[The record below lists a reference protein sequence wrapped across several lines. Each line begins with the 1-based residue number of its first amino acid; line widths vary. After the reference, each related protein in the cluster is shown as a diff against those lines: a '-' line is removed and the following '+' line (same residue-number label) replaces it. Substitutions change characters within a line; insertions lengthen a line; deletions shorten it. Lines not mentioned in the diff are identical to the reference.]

1 MRTPING
8 ERNPI
13 MNDKTIKADTIAT
26 RNENVLF
33 SEVADGISL
42 MDIESGRYFHFE
54 STGARI
60 WLKLGPDR
68 KISDLCESLEQ
79 EFEVDTEQCRIDT
92 IGFVSELY
100 DLGLVELA

>member
-1 MRTPING
+1 
-8 ERNPI
+8 

-42 MDIESGRYFHFE
+42 MDIESGKYFHFE

-68 KISDLCESLEQ
+68 KISDLCESLQE
-79 EFEVDTEQCRIDT
+79 EFEVEPEQCRADT
-92 IGFVSELY
+92 IEFVSELY
-100 DLGLVELA
+100 GLGLVEVA